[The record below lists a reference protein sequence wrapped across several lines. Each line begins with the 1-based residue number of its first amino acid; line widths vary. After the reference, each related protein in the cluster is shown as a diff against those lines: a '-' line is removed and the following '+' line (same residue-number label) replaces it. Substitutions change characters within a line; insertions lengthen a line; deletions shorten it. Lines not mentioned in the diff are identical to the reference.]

1 MVPYPFTVF
10 TDYSRLILIQ
20 YTTLVNGVQ
29 YETITHFITHYI
41 TRLSNRPITTAL
53 EVSHI
58 SYYVYRRVG
67 MIMHADIH
75 MIYVISQVQW

>member
-10 TDYSRLILIQ
+10 TDYSRLIQ

-58 SYYVYRRVG
+58 SYVYRRVG